1 MVQDEEIRINGKK
14 RGEKG
19 GKRGEKKEEEYI
31 QALTLIYK
39 TSWLS

>member
-19 GKRGEKKEEEYI
+19 GKKGREKGRR
-31 QALTLIYK
+31 IY
-39 TSWLS
+39 LSINFNL

>member
-19 GKRGEKKEEEYI
+19 GKKGREKGRR
-31 QALTLIYK
+31 IY
-39 TSWLS
+39 SSINFNL